1 MPAPDNQFGQRLAT
15 TLLQLKSTSPCR
27 SLLKKKKDTLPI
39 VPIFKTIFTTMTNDS
54 DNLMPAA
61 LTDFVFDLFD
71 SVTLSQMPEEQSKL
85 YEIDFRELSQKY
97 FANQAWPSPQ
107 SIASECN
114 GDPLFLA
121 VYRELTHRHWHAVSH
136 PNIRDRLEGWQV
148 YRELFE
154 EMLDSTNFYLVPSW
168 VFDILNEF
176 VYQFQGFCQ
185 VRSAVYASA
194 RKQGLLNA
202 DGTRTEG
209 SHNANQNLVDNLA
222 LLEKSKDVWD
232 VESVFGILHRLGA
245 IGFGK
250 EGSEIT
256 PVYTYLSIFSA
267 VARSRL
273 ECLLGDYSA
282 SLQAL
287 NPLSTYGSYVVPK
300 DLEDYQGTI
309 QLNVMEVFGSVMGA
323 RVSVA
328 YHAGVSLLLL
338 RRYKD
343 AISILAEMCAVL
355 QRGFKTGQLRKIA
368 GGSEQLNKQYDRM
381 LSLLALL
388 THICPSQ
395 SSGVEE
401 AVIRAIR
408 EKHGSKL
415 AAATSYEEWF
425 QCPKFI
431 SADPSHGVFRQQI
444 HRFLE
449 EMNPVPAGRTLRSY
463 LKLYTSVSIDKLAHL
478 YGDSSADEVLAL
490 LMSFKLRM
498 RQLERTGSSWNDSVY
513 KTALDIHYYAEKDTV
528 HINEGERTRRF
539 ENFFVSSILHDH
551 EVRKEALS
559 IDITL

>member
-1 MPAPDNQFGQRLAT
+1 
-15 TLLQLKSTSPCR
+15 
-27 SLLKKKKDTLPI
+27 
-39 VPIFKTIFTTMTNDS
+39 MTNDS
-54 DNLMPAA
+54 DNLMPKA
-61 LTDFVFDLFD
+61 LTDFVFDLYD
-71 SVTLSQMPEEQSKL
+71 SVTLSQLPEEQTKL
-85 YEIDFRELSQKY
+85 YETDFRELSQKY

-136 PNIRDRLEGWQV
+136 PNLRDRLEGWQV
-148 YRELFE
+148 YRDLFE

-168 VFDILNEF
+168 TFDILNEF

-185 VRSAVYASA
+185 VRSALYASA
-194 RKQGLLNA
+194 RKQGFLNA
-202 DGTRTEG
+202 DGSRAEG
-209 SHNANQNLVDNLA
+209 SHNANQNLVDNLT
-222 LLEKSKDVWD
+222 LLENSKDVWD
-232 VESVFGILHRLGA
+232 VESVFGFLHRLGA
-245 IGFGK
+245 IGWPK
-250 EGSEIT
+250 SPEGGDIT
-256 PVYTYLSIFSA
+256 PVYTNLSIFSA

-282 SLQAL
+282 CLQAL
-287 NPLSTYGSYVVPK
+287 NPLSAHGSYVVPK
-300 DLEDYQGTI
+300 DLEGYQGTVRS
-309 QLNVMEVFGSVMGA
+309 NVMEVFGSVMGA

-343 AISILAEMCAVL
+343 AINVLAEMCAVL

-368 GGSEQLNKQYDRM
+368 GGADQLNKQYDRM

-388 THICPSQ
+388 THICPSP

-401 AVIRAIR
+401 AVLRAIR

-425 QCPKFI
+425 QSPKFI
-431 SADPSHGVFRQQI
+431 SADPSHGVYRQQI

-478 YGDSSADEVLAL
+478 YGKSSADEVVSL
-490 LMSFKLRM
+490 LLSYKLRM
-498 RQLERTGSSWNDSVY
+498 RQLERTGSSWNESTY
-513 KTALDIHYYAEKDTV
+513 KTALDIHYYADKDTV
-528 HINEGERTRRF
+528 QINEAEKTRRF
-539 ENFFVSSILHDH
+539 ENFFVTSILHDR
-551 EVRKEALS
+551 EVRKDTLS

>member
-1 MPAPDNQFGQRLAT
+1 MKNE
-15 TLLQLKSTSPCR
+15 
-27 SLLKKKKDTLPI
+27 
-39 VPIFKTIFTTMTNDS
+39 S
-54 DNLMPAA
+54 DNLMPTA

-71 SVTLSQMPEEQSKL
+71 SVTLSQLPEEQTKL
-85 YEIDFRELSQKY
+85 YEVDFRELSQKY

-136 PNIRDRLEGWQV
+136 PNLRDRLEGWQV

-194 RKQGLLNA
+194 RKQGLLNT
-202 DGTRTEG
+202 DGTRAEG

-245 IGFGK
+245 IGWPK
-250 EGSEIT
+250 SQEGSSEIT
-256 PVYTYLSIFSA
+256 PVYTHLSIFSA

-287 NPLSTYGSYVVPK
+287 NPLSTHGSYVVPK
-300 DLEDYQGTI
+300 DLEGYQGTVRS
-309 QLNVMEVFGSVMGA
+309 NVTEVFGSVMGA

-343 AISILAEMCAVL
+343 AIGILAEMCAVL

-368 GGSEQLNKQYDRM
+368 GGSDQLNKQYDRM

-401 AVIRAIR
+401 AVLRAIR

-444 HRFLE
+444 HIFLE
-449 EMNPVPAGRTLRSY
+449 EMTPVPAGRTLRSY
-463 LKLYTSVSIDKLAHL
+463 LKLYTAVSVDKLAHL
-478 YGDSSADEVLAL
+478 YGNDSVDEVVAL
-490 LMSFKLRM
+490 LLSYKLRM
-498 RQLERTGSSWNDSVY
+498 RQLERSGSSSSSSWNESVY
-513 KTALDIHYYAEKDTV
+513 KTALDIHYFAEKDTV
-528 HINEGERTRRF
+528 YINEAEKTRRF
-539 ENFFVSSILHDH
+539 ENFFVTSILHDQD
-551 EVRKEALS
+551 VRKETLA